1 MQQVKIFS
9 NYDDAEKLQNDVNL
23 FMSVRNIEVNSVE
36 FTHAVDNRPQYVET
50 IDLFSAM
57 VIYYQLKDNEPK
69 TTDESIIETHK
80 EFLRN
85 QIAETQR
92 TKERGNVFSVEK
104 DIISGGL
111 MALEAALNH
120 IESLGVEK

>member
-23 FMSVRNIEVNSVE
+23 FMSVRNIEVKNIQ
-36 FTHAVDNRPQYVET
+36 FNHAVDSREEYIESADV
-50 IDLFSAM
+50 FSAM

-69 TTDESIIETHK
+69 TTDESIIEEHK

-111 MALEAALNH
+111 MGLEAALNH
-120 IESLGVEK
+120 IESLGVGK